1 MGDPNSSAHT
11 PGIPEASKGFQFLA
25 AKYYGHISG
34 VSMSRNGFSGVIS
47 ASHTPVVLNTEQFY
61 PLGGIRQC
69 LETILTV
76 MTGEEMLWASSR

>member
-61 PLGGIRQC
+61 PLGGHQTMSGDNSDCDDWGGDALGI
-69 LETILTV
+69 
-76 MTGEEMLWASSR
+76 

>member
-34 VSMSRNGFSGVIS
+34 VIMGSFRQ
-47 ASHTPVVLNTEQFY
+47 VLVSEYNINEGKTDI
-61 PLGGIRQC
+61 LVGGRKM
-69 LETILTV
+69 E
-76 MTGEEMLWASSR
+76 